1 LQQEEGKH
9 VRKILTMGLAVAR
22 WMTVA
27 DGSLTTFSAPDKTRI
42 RRVGKITRVYI
53 YIYIRELEKSPLGSH
68 IYVEID
74 Q

>member
-1 LQQEEGKH
+1 

-53 YIYIRELEKSPLGSH
+53 YIYQRA
-68 IYVEID
+68 
-74 Q
+74 